1 MLIGL
6 NSETV
11 YEQLFPEEKQQTQ
24 GQEVFQCAPQEL
36 QGGLDFRRDPPH
48 RDAEP
53 FGDFSVGQMLDATR
67 EKYLAGACRH
77 FVEFRPEN
85 IQNLIAEQF
94 VEQIVLGQRLDRRL
108 CEPHVGGRKLPA
120 HV

>member
-6 NSETV
+6 NGETV

-36 QGGLDFRRDPPH
+36 QGGLDFRRDFPH
-48 RDAEP
+48 RNIESL
-53 FGDFSVGQMLDATR
+53 GNLRVGQMLDATR
-67 EKYLAGACRH
+67 EKYFAGARRH

-94 VEQIVLGQRLDRRL
+94 VEQIVLG
-108 CEPHVGGRKLPA
+108 
-120 HV
+120 